1 MSGTARPPFATSLH
15 RGLGT
20 AVATF
25 LPLAALA
32 GFALLAALSA
42 VKTTDEARLQ
52 AAARALAASV
62 DARLGT
68 TIATLRILAVSH
80 ALEDEAAPRQ
90 AMAAFHEISAELGG
104 PILLMGPQ
112 SDRVLPSAPH
122 GSVVETLPPRRVQEL
137 ATALREQLARVVA
150 SGQPIVSDLI
160 AASADGHPI
169 VAVMV
174 PVLRDGATRDALAL
188 ILEPTA
194 LQTLLAHAE
203 VSDGIFAAIGDSRLR
218 LVAHSDDPLS
228 RRVGTA
234 APNWM
239 ATAMQERAQGLVART
254 STEGR
259 DRVYAFTRPRIA
271 PDWTVAV
278 SESAGQQRARAR
290 QVLQWM
296 LAGCAALAL
305 GLAAAVWAS
314 RREAIRD
321 ARREADLLRTG
332 RAEVLRLLGG
342 LPAVIF
348 HREMR
353 RDGSSRLLYRG
364 GDFEG
369 VTGWPATD
377 LTSEDA
383 LRRHAYP
390 GDTRLA
396 DIAEALWQDGQVRY
410 EWRMLQPDGGVRWLS
425 TLVRVLQRRG
435 DDHMEIIGYSLNIT
449 AEQDAKARALGAAK
463 LAALGEMA
471 AGLAHELK
479 QPLQSMSLA
488 AEIGLLAAARHDHAE
503 IRRRFATIVG
513 QAQRASYLIERLRRF
528 SSGAGTRLA
537 TEDVPLATA
546 VEGALLLTGSAL
558 SNAGVT
564 VEVALGEP
572 APVVRGEAVLLEQVL
587 TNLLLNAADAMAA
600 QPAGAPRRI
609 RIAAESAADGMV
621 RITVAD
627 TGGGIP
633 ADILARIFEPF
644 VTTKGPDKGTG
655 LGLSICHGLITGMGG
670 TIEARNAAAGAVF
683 VVTLAAA
690 GAPQRS

>member
-1 MSGTARPPFATSLH
+1 MSVTAPPRFAIWSR
-15 RGLGT
+15 RGLGR

-42 VKTTDEARLQ
+42 LKTADEARLQ

-62 DARLGT
+62 DARLGA

-80 ALEDEAAPRQ
+80 AVEDEVAARQ
-90 AMAAFHEISAELGG
+90 PMVRFREIGAELGG
-104 PILLMGPQ
+104 PILLLGPQ
-112 SDRVLPSAPH
+112 SYHVLPSAPG
-122 GSVVETLPPRRVQEL
+122 GSDTESMPPRRLQEV
-137 ATALREQLARVVA
+137 ATALREQIARVRA
-150 SGQPIVSDLI
+150 SGQPLVSDLI
-160 AASADGHPI
+160 ATGADRHPV

-174 PVLRDGATRDALAL
+174 PVLRNGATRDALAL
-188 ILEPTA
+188 ILEPAA

-203 VSDGIFAAIGDSRLR
+203 LSDGMFAAIGDSRLR
-218 LVAHSDDPLS
+218 LLAHSNDPVG

-234 APNWM
+234 APGWM
-239 ATAMQERAQGLVART
+239 ATAMQERAQGLVAGT

-259 DRVYAFTRPRIA
+259 DRVYAFTRPSLA

-278 SESAGQQRARAR
+278 NESVGQQRARAR
-290 QVLQWM
+290 HVLQWM
-296 LAGCAALAL
+296 LAGCAALGL
-305 GLAAAVWAS
+305 GLAGAVWTS
-314 RREAIRD
+314 RREALRD

-364 GDFEG
+364 GDFKG

-377 LTSEDA
+377 LISEDA
-383 LRRHAYP
+383 LRRHTYP
-390 GDTRLA
+390 GDTQLA
-396 DIAEALWQDGQVRY
+396 DIAEALWQDGQVRF
-410 EWRMLQPDGGVRWLS
+410 EWRMLQPDGGVRWMS
-425 TLVRVLQRRG
+425 TSVRVLDRRG
-435 DDHMEIIGYSLNIT
+435 DDHIEVVGYTLNIT
-449 AEQDAKARALGAAK
+449 AEQEAKARALGAAK
-463 LAALGEMA
+463 LASLGEMA

-488 AEIGLLAAARHDHAE
+488 AEIGLLATARHDHAE

-528 SSGAGTRLA
+528 SIGAGTQLA
-537 TEDVPLATA
+537 TEDVALATA

-572 APVVRGEAVLLEQVL
+572 APVIRGEAMLLEQVL
-587 TNLLLNAADAMAA
+587 TNLLLNAADALVA
-600 QPAGAPRRI
+600 QPAGAPRRV

-633 ADILARIFEPF
+633 ADILSRIFEPF
-644 VTTKGPDKGTG
+644 VTTKGPDRGTG

-670 TIEARNAAAGAVF
+670 TIEARNAASGAVF

-690 GAPQRS
+690 SAPKRT